1 MRRPLAYDGHRYGIA
16 YAVCLDGTSPG
27 EAFYDA
33 LGDADKAKL
42 NKLFEYLGDHG
53 AIRNEEKFKK
63 VSGAFFEFKS
73 HQIRMPCYFRPDGLV
88 VITHG
93 FIKKKDKMPPAELR
107 RAERIRDED
116 NENERQERQHREDLW
131 R

>member
-1 MRRPLAYDGHRYGIA
+1 MRRPLAYNGHRYGIA
-16 YAVCLDGTSPG
+16 YAVCVDRTSPG
-27 EAFYDA
+27 EEFYDA
-33 LGDADKAKL
+33 LMDTDKAKL

-63 VSGAFFEFKS
+63 VSETFFEFKS
-73 HQIRMPCYFRPDGLV
+73 HPIRMPCYFRTDAIV

-116 NENERQERQHREDLW
+116 NENEQQEGERRDDS
-131 R
+131 